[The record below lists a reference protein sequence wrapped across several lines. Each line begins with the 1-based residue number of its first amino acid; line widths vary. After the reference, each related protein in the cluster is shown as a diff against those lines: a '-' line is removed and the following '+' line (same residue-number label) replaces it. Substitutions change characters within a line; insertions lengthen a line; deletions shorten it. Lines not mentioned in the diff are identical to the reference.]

1 MKLTGNEKLKAAT
14 IYHNGHYFGSVRAIV
29 GTKIMWA
36 MPIRVARLCRADALA
51 DAHLVIEDALE
62 SGNIAALRPLG
73 MVA

>member
-1 MKLTGNEKLKAAT
+1 MKLTGNEKLKARCV
-14 IYHNGHYFGSVRAIV
+14 HKNGHYFGFVFKDGV
-29 GTKIMWA
+29 PF

-62 SGNIAALRPLG
+62 SGNIAALRPIG